1 MKCDAEFGP
10 EGLQSAYRYKLGR
23 DWSGEQQ
30 QSLLPA
36 FTAPD
41 CARCGCLKES
51 HIPRDCTAM
60 KSCCLS
66 CGDCPDY
73 VAPFKYALFIMLN
86 PSTADHQNDDP
97 TVAKCI
103 RLARRWGFQGLQVRN
118 IFAIRGSDPAI
129 IKRVDEPTGGV
140 RNDTAIISAAVDPR
154 CGVIVAAWGNHG
166 VYNGRSLAVR
176 NLLQETGRPVCCFGI
191 SGQSEPVHPLYQT
204 ERDLGEMEIWL

>member
-10 EGLQSAYRYKLGR
+10 EGLRSVYRYKLGR

-30 QSLLPA
+30 TLFSQDTSRCDCNRHRLARGAFPFPYNDKCSL
-36 FTAPD
+36 FN
-41 CARCGCLKES
+41 
-51 HIPRDCTAM
+51 
-60 KSCCLS
+60 
-66 CGDCPDY
+66 
-73 VAPFKYALFIMLN
+73 YALFIMLN

-140 RNDTAIISAAVDPR
+140 RNDAAIIEAAVDPR
-154 CGVIVAAWGNHG
+154 CGVIVAAWGNGG
-166 VYNGRSLAVR
+166 VYNGRSLSVR
-176 NLLQETGRPVCCFGI
+176 RLLQETGRPVCCFKI
-191 SGQSEPVHPLYQT
+191 SGQGEPEHPLYQR
-204 ERDLGEMEIWL
+204 ERDLEEMERWL